1 MQSLC
6 VTRDLQKYIQL
17 TKQLRTFVFFVFFFS
32 VSFLMTLSMHCEEN
46 NKLLIFNHI
55 LIQLWVAEALYITV
69 ANNVVLLSVRI
80 MFSV

>member
-1 MQSLC
+1 
-6 VTRDLQKYIQL
+6 
-17 TKQLRTFVFFVFFFS
+17 
-32 VSFLMTLSMHCEEN
+32 MHCEEN